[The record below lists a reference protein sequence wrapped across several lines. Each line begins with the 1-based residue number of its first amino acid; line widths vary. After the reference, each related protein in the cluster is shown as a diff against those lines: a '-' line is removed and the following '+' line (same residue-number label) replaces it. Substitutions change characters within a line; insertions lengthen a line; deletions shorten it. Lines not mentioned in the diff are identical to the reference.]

1 MQNGRHGVEP
11 RSGDRSGLERGDPTR
26 CAIGTPSAVP
36 AAILPALTVY
46 EAHER
51 TPSNLSPS
59 ESSAISTPTS

>member
-11 RSGDRSGLERGDPTR
+11 RGGDRSGLERGDPTR
-26 CAIGTPSAVP
+26 AIGTPSAVP

-59 ESSAISTPTS
+59 ESSAIPTPTS